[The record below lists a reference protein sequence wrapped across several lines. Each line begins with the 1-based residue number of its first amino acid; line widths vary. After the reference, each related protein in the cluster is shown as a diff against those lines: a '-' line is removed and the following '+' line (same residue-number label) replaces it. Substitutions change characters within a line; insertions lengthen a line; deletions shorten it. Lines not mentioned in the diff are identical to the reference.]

1 MKKIIFLII
10 ALILVCGACSEP
22 KDKSTAVYMLLD
34 TSGTYAAELNKAQT
48 IINYLLGNLQPGD
61 TLAVARINTGSFSEK
76 DIIAKVTFDQRPS
89 LANNQKRAFQKKIDA
104 FITTVK
110 DSPYT
115 DVSGGVLQAIEYLN
129 ETGAGK
135 KYILLFSDLQE
146 ELAKG
151 YIRDVPFKLEGFN
164 VIALNVIKLRTDNLD
179 PKKYME
185 RVADWKSKVEKGKGE
200 WKHINDLSHLER
212 IFKR

>member
-1 MKKIIFLII
+1 M
-10 ALILVCGACSEP
+10 
-22 KDKSTAVYMLLD
+22 
-34 TSGTYAAELNKAQT
+34 
-48 IINYLLGNLQPGD
+48 
-61 TLAVARINTGSFSEK
+61 
-76 DIIAKVTFDQRPS
+76 
-89 LANNQKRAFQKKIDA
+89 ANNQKRAFQKKIDA

-146 ELAKG
+146 ELAKD
-151 YIRDVPFKLEGFN
+151 YIRDVPFQLEGFN
-164 VIALNVIKLRTDNLD
+164 VIALNVTKLRTDNQD

>member
-1 MKKIIFLII
+1 M
-10 ALILVCGACSEP
+10 
-22 KDKSTAVYMLLD
+22 
-34 TSGTYAAELNKAQT
+34 
-48 IINYLLGNLQPGD
+48 
-61 TLAVARINTGSFSEK
+61 
-76 DIIAKVTFDQRPS
+76 
-89 LANNQKRAFQKKIDA
+89 
-104 FITTVK
+104 
-110 DSPYT
+110 
-115 DVSGGVLQAIEYLN
+115 N